1 MHLSVP
7 YLATGEGGSQR
18 RHDATRQIVWFPAGR
33 GPGSHLPAAQ
43 CGKGCGRCESAKV
56 GHDPWTNMDRPKPG
70 GWVPLPPTAASRQP
84 PPRRWKFARLISSS
98 HPPSGR
104 VLFASLSVGR
114 LLDLGTLA
122 PSLTG
127 LCAVRCA
134 VCHCTCRMSRL
145 DDAASIKMVSV
156 SPVSCSHDT
165 RQLHEHV
172 WPQQGGNDPPHV
184 ARKACLA
191 GVTPPPTPM
200 PIVGVVCPWPGARK
214 RRGADS
220 QTHGRV
226 STARGAFLIREKASS
241 RVLPRNRTGRQEN
254 PEPSLA
260 VVCLVDAVDD
270 DVVVVVRPVWF

>member
-1 MHLSVP
+1 MPLDRLTGADRADNERADHMHLPVP

-43 CGKGCGRCESAKV
+43 CGKGCGRCESATV
-56 GHDPWTNMDRPKPG
+56 GNDPWTNMDRPKPG

-84 PPRRWKFARLISSS
+84 PPRRCKFARLISSS

-104 VLFASLSVGR
+104 VLFASLSAGR
-114 LLDLGTLA
+114 LLGLGTLA

-134 VCHCTCRMSRL
+134 VCHCTCRMSCL

-156 SPVSCSHDT
+156 SPASCSHDT

-172 WPQQGGNDPPHV
+172 WPQQGGNDPPHSCS
-184 ARKACLA
+184 K
-191 GVTPPPTPM
+191 GVPSRSHSTSDPH
-200 PIVGVVCPWPGARK
+200 
-214 RRGADS
+214 ADS
-220 QTHGRV
+220 GCCMPMAGCTQT
-226 STARGAFLIREKASS
+226 S
-241 RVLPRNRTGRQEN
+241 R
-254 PEPSLA
+254 
-260 VVCLVDAVDD
+260 C
-270 DVVVVVRPVWF
+270 